1 MGARRHPWLEI
12 ADDAPT
18 DLLYLFEIFA
28 ELNQSRRMGFNSP
41 EPIGFDQ
48 MYYWQQLNGVTLRK
62 WERKLIGR
70 LDAVWLMTQQKNY
83 SGPKPDTD
91 DGN

>member
-1 MGARRHPWLEI
+1 MVI
-12 ADDAPT
+12 ADDPPT

-28 ELNQSRRMGFNSP
+28 ELNQARRMGFNAP

-48 MYYWQQLNGVTLRK
+48 MYYWQKLNGVTLRK
-62 WERKLIGR
+62 WERQLLGR
-70 LDAVWLMTQQKNY
+70 LDAVWLKTQQKDY

-91 DGN
+91 DGD